1 MFSSQGFDLH
11 GSSGVEPMTMG
22 SPTSPTSPHQ
32 TPFLPS
38 FLMGESIHHSP
49 GPQHWSA
56 ASPPS
61 STPRVPSVTSPT
73 GHHSGSRP
81 RPEVLRPKDRIGA
94 PPTKS
99 LLTSPSGAMSGSF
112 HTHHTSH
119 HDHSLHMKSVH
130 TPGTGAPPTASI
142 LHNETPHGA
151 SQSFMM
157 DNSMGLSPAQLDP
170 FYTQGEM
177 LTADDALDETWVTVF
192 GFQAAA
198 ASYFL
203 QQFSQYGNI
212 LKYEIAS
219 EGNWMHLHYQSK
231 LQAKKALSKDGKIFN
246 NCVMI
251 GVKPCIDKVV
261 MDRDRK
267 ASLAEEHSLDL
278 NTSSAARNTPIR
290 PLTAAYKAAR
300 SDHEVVKNNQTPQKN
315 STFIGKTMEYMFGW

>member
-38 FLMGESIHHSP
+38 FLMGESIHHTRSP
-49 GPQHWSA
+49 ALVCSKPSFLYTKSSLSHLSYWTSLGIKAKIQGKYPRGPESIRIKA
-56 ASPPS
+56 CPK
-61 STPRVPSVTSPT
+61 RVKSEQIVS
-73 GHHSGSRP
+73 
-81 RPEVLRPKDRIGA
+81 PEVLRPKDRIGA

-177 LTADDALDETWVTVF
+177 LTADDALDETWV
-192 GFQAAA
+192 
-198 ASYFL
+198 
-203 QQFSQYGNI
+203 
-212 LKYEIAS
+212 
-219 EGNWMHLHYQSK
+219 
-231 LQAKKALSKDGKIFN
+231 
-246 NCVMI
+246 
-251 GVKPCIDKVV
+251 V

>member
-1 MFSSQGFDLH
+1 MFSSSQVFDVH

-32 TPFLPS
+32 SQFLPS

-56 ASPPS
+56 SPPS
-61 STPRVPSVTSPT
+61 STPRGSSVISPT
-73 GHHSGSRP
+73 SHHTGSRP
-81 RPEVLRPKDRIGA
+81 RPEVLRAKDRIGA

-99 LLTSPSGAMSGSF
+99 LLSSPSSGSF
-112 HTHHTSH
+112 HAPHTPHHVH
-119 HDHSLHMKSVH
+119 EQSLHMKSVH
-130 TPGTGAPPTASI
+130 TPGSGAPPTSSI
-142 LHNETPHGA
+142 LHTETPHGA

-198 ASYFL
+198 ASYFV

-267 ASLAEEHSLDL
+267 ACLPEEHSVDL
-278 NTSSAARNTPIR
+278 NTSTATRNTPIR

-300 SDHEVVKNNQTPQKN
+300 SDHEVVKNNRTPQKN
-315 STFIGKTMEYMFGW
+315 SSFMSKTMEYMFGW

>member
-1 MFSSQGFDLH
+1 MFSSQGLDAH
-11 GSSGVEPMTMG
+11 GSFGMEPMTMG
-22 SPTSPTSPHQ
+22 SPASPTSPHQ
-32 TPFLPS
+32 SQFLPS

-49 GPQHWSA
+49 GPQHWST
-56 ASPPS
+56 ASSPS
-61 STPRVPSVTSPT
+61 SSQRGSSMTSPT
-73 GHHSGSRP
+73 SHHAGSRP
-81 RPEVLRPKDRIGA
+81 RAEVLRPKERIGA

-99 LLTSPSGAMSGSF
+99 LMSSPTNAMSSSF
-112 HTHHTSH
+112 HTPHTPH
-119 HDHSLHMKSVH
+119 HDQSLHMKSAH
-130 TPGTGAPPTASI
+130 TPGIGAPPTASI
-142 LHNETPHGA
+142 LHSETPQGTN
-151 SQSFMM
+151 QSFIM
-157 DNSMGLSPAQLDP
+157 DNTMNLSPAQLDP

-251 GVKPCIDKVV
+251 GVKSCIDKAV
-261 MDRDRK
+261 MDRDRQ
-267 ASLAEEHSLDL
+267 AIITEEHSLDF
-278 NTSSAARNTPIR
+278 NTSTTTRNAPIR
-290 PLTAAYKAAR
+290 PLTAAYRAAK
-300 SDHEVVKNNQTPQKN
+300 SEHEKFAKYG
-315 STFIGKTMEYMFGW
+315 I